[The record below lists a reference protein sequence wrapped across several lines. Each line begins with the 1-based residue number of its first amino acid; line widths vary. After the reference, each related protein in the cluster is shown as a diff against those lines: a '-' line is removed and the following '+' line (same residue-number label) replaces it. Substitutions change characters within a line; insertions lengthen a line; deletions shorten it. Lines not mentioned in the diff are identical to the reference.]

1 MSSGKSADPAKPSW
15 FKRNEIPRKVL
26 HGSIAVISTILFW
39 CGVQFNQVT
48 PVLIT
53 MLIPIATL
61 EYLRFNFPKI
71 NQLYI
76 KVVGH
81 MMRSTEKENKQV
93 NGVIWYLVGLITVFS
108 IFPKDVGLLSIYILS
123 WADLSAS
130 TIGRAYGKY
139 TPKVHGNK
147 SLAGSLAA
155 FVTGALCTIIV
166 YRFLFA
172 RWTELNPPSTIQYN
186 EHLSSISVYRLSVV
200 MGITAAIS
208 ELLPIIDD
216 NLSIPIICAIV
227 QFITIKATTLPY
239 NYGVLN

>member
-1 MSSGKSADPAKPSW
+1 MSGTTPDPTKPSW

-39 CGVQFNQVT
+39 CGVQFSQVT
-48 PVLIT
+48 PVLIA

-61 EYLRFNFPKI
+61 EYLRFTFPHL
-71 NQLYI
+71 NRLYI

-81 MMRSTEKENKQV
+81 MMRPSEKENKQV

-108 IFPKDVGLLSIYILS
+108 IFPKDVGLLSIYLLS

-130 TIGRAYGKY
+130 TVGRAYGKY
-139 TPKVHGNK
+139 TPKIHGNK
-147 SLAGSLAA
+147 SLAGSIAA
-155 FVTGALCTIIV
+155 FFTGALSTIVV

-172 RWTELNPPSTIQYN
+172 KWTELNPPSTIQYN
-186 EHLSSISVYRLSVV
+186 EHLSSLSVYGLSMV
-200 MGITAAIS
+200 MGITAAVS
-208 ELLPIIDD
+208 ELFPIIDD

-239 NYGVLN
+239 NYGVLD